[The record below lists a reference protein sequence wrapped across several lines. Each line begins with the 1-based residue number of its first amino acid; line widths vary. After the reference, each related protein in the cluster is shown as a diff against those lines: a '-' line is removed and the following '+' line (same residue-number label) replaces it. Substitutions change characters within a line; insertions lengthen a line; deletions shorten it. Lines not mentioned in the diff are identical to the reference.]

1 LRDGDVSGAS
11 ADEHELSGG
20 EMAAVPRWRLIGRG
34 IGPLVRRPAARRSAW
49 VVVDQG
55 VSSITNVAAAVLV
68 ARAVSADSFGAF
80 SIALLVYMVV
90 VSVARALVSQPLAI
104 RVSAR
109 SEQHGEVAAAAGAA
123 IVVGSVAGA
132 ATVCGG
138 VVIGGVVGAP
148 LVVTGVLLPT
158 LVLQDTWRFALFT
171 MGRPARAVVND
182 LVWAGALVLLIV
194 LVLTMADGSVVL
206 LTGAWA
212 GSAAF
217 AAVVGVIQTRAI
229 PAPGGSLSYLRRHL
243 ALGWRFTGEALLS
256 TGGMNVT
263 MLVIG
268 PIAGAASVGAIRGG
282 AALFG
287 PFTVV
292 TLAVGTGGIAEGSR
306 LLARAPHRV
315 LPVLLALSGSVVAI
329 AVIWGATL
337 LALPDDWGRAVLGDT
352 WPGARELVL
361 PFTVGCAAGG
371 VGIGA
376 LLGLRVVAAASA
388 ILRLAA
394 VSACVSFAAGV
405 AGAVLWGAP
414 GGVWGLALGGSI
426 HGIGSWAL
434 LRRFQRHHPAAFSH
448 ATNGMDTDATR
459 AIADGRMVAVD
470 TDRLPMA
477 PPH

>member
-1 LRDGDVSGAS
+1 
-11 ADEHELSGG
+11 
-20 EMAAVPRWRLIGRG
+20 M
-34 IGPLVRRPAARRSAW
+34 
-49 VVVDQG
+49 VVDQG
-55 VSSITNVAAAVLV
+55 VSSLTNFAAAVLV
-68 ARAVSADSFGAF
+68 ARAVSSRAFGAF

-104 RVSAR
+104 GVSAR
-109 SEQHGEVAAAAGAA
+109 AEQHGEVAAAAGAA
-123 IVVGSVAGA
+123 IFVGCVAGA
-132 ATVCGG
+132 ATACGG
-138 VVIGGVVGAP
+138 VVIGGVVGGP
-148 LVVTGVLLPT
+148 LVVTGVLLPA

-194 LVLTMADGSVVL
+194 LVLTTADDSVVL

-217 AAVVGVIQTRAI
+217 AAVVGVVQTRVL
-229 PAPGGSLSYLRRHL
+229 PAVGGSIGYLRRHL
-243 ALGWRFTGEALLS
+243 ALGWRFTGEALFS
-256 TGGMNVT
+256 TGGTYAT

-292 TLAVGTGGIAEGSR
+292 ALAVGSGGIAEGSR

-315 LPVLLALSGSVVAI
+315 LPVLSAVSGAVVAI
-329 AVIWGATL
+329 AVVWGATL
-337 LALPDDWGRAVLGDT
+337 LALPDDWGRALLGDT
-352 WPGARELVL
+352 WPGARELVP

-371 VGIGA
+371 VGTGA
-376 LLGLRVVAAASA
+376 LLGLRVVAAASD

-394 VSACVSFAAGV
+394 FSACVSFAAGV
-405 AGAVLWGAP
+405 VGAALWGAP

-426 HGIGSWAL
+426 HGIGSWVL
-434 LRRFQRHHPAAFSH
+434 LRRFERHRPAAFSP
-448 ATNGMDTDATR
+448 ATSGMDTDPSR
-459 AIADGRMVAVD
+459 AGADGQVD
-470 TDRLPMA
+470 GVGTDRLPGTRPSEVDA
-477 PPH
+477 HD